1 MSKERII
8 SRALVLMQLQQLTF
22 EQLDGQIKYSYKQ
35 HHNNFMNAT
44 ERELRRL
51 ERIIN
56 SNVDEQSAKEG
67 LAAQN
72 ELTLAIDYIMD
83 VIFGV
88 QENKDLLTAIQKNI
102 NGKD

>member
-22 EQLDGQIKYSYKQ
+22 EQLDGQIKHSYKQ

-44 ERELRRL
+44 ERELIRL

-56 SNVDEQSAKEG
+56 SNVDEQEARDG

-72 ELTLAIDYIMD
+72 ELTLMIDYIMD
-83 VIFGV
+83 VIFG
-88 QENKDLLTAIQKNI
+88 QKENKDLLTAIQNNI

>member
-1 MSKERII
+1 MSKQRII

-22 EQLDGQIKYSYKQ
+22 EQLDGQIKHSYKQ

-44 ERELRRL
+44 ERELNRL
-51 ERIIN
+51 ERIID
-56 SNVDEQSAKEG
+56 SNVDEEQAKDG

-72 ELTLAIDYIMD
+72 ELTLMIDYILD

-88 QENKDLLTAIQKNI
+88 EENKDLLTAIQNTI

>member
-22 EQLDGQIKYSYKQ
+22 EQLDGQIKHSYKQ

-44 ERELRRL
+44 ERELNRL

-102 NGKD
+102 NGDN

>member
-22 EQLDGQIKYSYKQ
+22 DQLDGQIKHSYKQ
-35 HHNNFMNAT
+35 HHKNFMNT
-44 ERELRRL
+44 TDRELKRL

-56 SNVDEQSAKEG
+56 HNVDEEQAKDG

-72 ELTLAIDYIMD
+72 ELTLAIDYILD
-83 VIFGV
+83 VIFGE
-88 QENKDLLTAIQKNI
+88 QENKELLTAIQNNI
-102 NGKD
+102 NGKS